1 MELEKMQAIVADI
14 LGVDPEEVTEDKNFA
29 DDLGANSLDRMEI
42 VMQIEDELGIQV
54 PDDQLEKIVTVGDAL
69 EAINAAL

>member
-1 MELEKMQAIVADI
+1 MELEKLQAIVADI

-42 VMQIEDELGIQV
+42 VMQVEDELGIQV
-54 PDDQLEKIVTVGDAL
+54 PDDQLEGIVTVGDAL
-69 EAINAAL
+69 TAINNAL